1 MGWCS
6 LSGQAVCLW
15 RAVSASSARLTLAR
29 SHSSSTPHQVAHDV
43 SARKRKDIVQR
54 ATELN
59 IALTNGNAKLRSQ
72 EDE

>member
-1 MGWCS
+1 
-6 LSGQAVCLW
+6 
-15 RAVSASSARLTLAR
+15 
-29 SHSSSTPHQVAHDV
+29 VAHDV